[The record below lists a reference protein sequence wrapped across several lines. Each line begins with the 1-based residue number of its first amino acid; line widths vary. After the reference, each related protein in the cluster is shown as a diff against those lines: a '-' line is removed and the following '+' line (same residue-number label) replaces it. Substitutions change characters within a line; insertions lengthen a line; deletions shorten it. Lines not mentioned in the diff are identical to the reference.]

1 MTYSTLRPGLLVN
14 LSTSTSGNVNYQK
27 VDLEHEHQN
36 GVDKTK
42 WETTRTIAD
51 AAEFEAAKKA
61 VSEARSIIRSVCLWS
76 HFGLLC
82 PEAMQDAL
90 DAAIARAQARIDA
103 FNSTATLTR
112 LNLHVMV
119 GRIAQDDV
127 EAIRRINAE
136 VRRLMDDMATGMSN
150 LDVKVIRD
158 AANKARELG
167 GMLTPDAQVRVQFA
181 IDAARNA
188 AKKIVAAGEAA
199 SIEVDTIAIRKIT
212 EQRTAFLDLRDEVQV
227 SRPQA
232 EARAIDLTPTEV

>member
-1 MTYSTLRPGLLVN
+1 
-14 LSTSTSGNVNYQK
+14 
-27 VDLEHEHQN
+27 
-36 GVDKTK
+36 
-42 WETTRTIAD
+42 
-51 AAEFEAAKKA
+51 
-61 VSEARSIIRSVCLWS
+61 
-76 HFGLLC
+76 
-82 PEAMQDAL
+82 
-90 DAAIARAQARIDA
+90 
-103 FNSTATLTR
+103 
-112 LNLHVMV
+112 MV